1 MQETLEKREA
11 TIMSK
16 QNGSQPELSSPT
28 TTNGSVSFADLLD
41 SYEYPEP
48 QQGEILEG
56 SIIRVKDDEIIVD
69 VGAKRDAIV
78 PYDEIS
84 EMDPQLLKS
93 LSPGD
98 VIPVYITQTPRG
110 DQDLIVS
117 LQRGLEEEDW
127 VQAEKLMQN
136 ETISELPI
144 VGYNKG
150 GLQVQFG
157 RITGFVPN
165 SRELNLRSI
174 RDRQQRMNSKR
185 EMVGGKLPLQIIE
198 IDRRRRRLVLSAIEA
213 QQKQQRSELEE
224 LNEGDVVTG
233 VIASLT
239 DFGAFVDIGKLTGLL
254 HISKIAWE
262 NLDHPQDILQ
272 VGDEITVRIDSVDVG
287 KGRISLNRRALIP
300 GPWDEFV
307 AEHQEGDLLE
317 GTANSLTSF
326 GIFVEVR
333 PGLEGLLHKS
343 EMRLKDGEEP
353 GAIVSVGDRLL
364 VRIVN
369 IDRERERLGL
379 SMTRVSE
386 TEEINW
392 MMEQPAVAPS
402 T

>member
-1 MQETLEKREA
+1 METTLEKSE
-11 TIMSK
+11 TTTTNK
-16 QNGSQPELSSPT
+16 QNGSRPEDMSPA
-28 TTNGSVSFADLLD
+28 NGSVSFADLLD
-41 SYEYPEP
+41 RYEYPEP
-48 QQGEILEG
+48 QKGEILEG
-56 SIIRVKDDEIIVD
+56 AIIRIKDGVIVVD

-78 PYDEIS
+78 PYDETS
-84 EMDPQLLKS
+84 ELDPQLLKS

-98 VIPVYITQTPRG
+98 VIPVYVTRTPRG
-110 DQDLIVS
+110 DQDLTVS
-117 LQRGLEEEDW
+117 LERGLEEEDW
-127 VQAEKLMQN
+127 VQAEQLLQD
-136 ETISELPI
+136 ETVSELPI

-157 RITGFVPN
+157 RITGFLPN
-165 SRELNLRSI
+165 SRELSLRSI

-185 EMVGGKLPLQIIE
+185 EMIGGKLPLRIIE

-213 QQKQQRSELEE
+213 QQEQQRSQLEE

-233 VIASLT
+233 LIASLT

-254 HISKIAWE
+254 HISKIAWG
-262 NLDHPQDILQ
+262 NLDHPQEVLN
-272 VGDEITVRIDSVDVG
+272 VGDEVEVRIDSVDVE

-343 EMRLKDGEEP
+343 EMRLRDGEDP
-353 GAIVSVGDRLL
+353 GAVISTGDRLL

-392 MMEQPAVAPS
+392 MMEQPAVTPGV
-402 T
+402 